1 QPVQPLA
8 QQPLAQQPLAQQPLL
23 QTPPVQPQPQLQLQ
37 QQADCAY
44 ISDLSQAQLR
54 STNEKKADVKD
65 ITVLEHTLSAGSCI
79 KPNLKLFEEYL
90 AAQAEV
96 AADLTW
102 HYNETMCN
110 QQDGTT
116 TPKVPLHCKLRLS
129 AFINQQQA
137 NQLLINRL
145 KKRFSQDDVFIL
157 GNWSASMTQFHEPI
171 HGKGWRTLLKRGRFN
186 VYLIDEY
193 LTSKT

>member
-1 QPVQPLA
+1 
-8 QQPLAQQPLAQQPLL
+8 QQRKETCITKYRKIL
-23 QTPPVQPQPQLQLQ
+23 Q
-37 QQADCAY
+37 
-44 ISDLSQAQLR
+44 
-54 STNEKKADVKD
+54 NEKKADVKD

-145 KKRFSQDDVFIL
+145 KKRFSQDAVFIL
-157 GNWSASMTQFHEPI
+157 GNWSASMTRFHEPI
-171 HGKGWRTLLKRGRFN
+171 RGKGWRTLLKRGGFD